1 MATTTTPQCIG
12 IIMDGNRRYARERGI
27 STMEGHSAG
36 SEKLKEVMRWAREAG
51 IKHVIVY
58 AFSTENWNRSRNEVM
73 YLLRLFKRIL
83 TKELTAIKRD
93 GFRVRCVGLLSRFSR
108 EMQKIMKKA
117 EEETA
122 GQTGPTLAL
131 ALSYGGR
138 AEILEAANRAIANG
152 EKKLNEK
159 TFGKYL
165 WTNDIP
171 DPELIIRTS
180 GEQRLSGFLPWQGV
194 YSELFFTKTYWPALS
209 RNEFFSILN
218 EYGNR
223 QRRIGK

>member
-1 MATTTTPQCIG
+1 MSSPQCIG
-12 IIMDGNRRYARERGI
+12 IIMDGNRRFAKERGL
-27 STMEGHSAG
+27 SPMAGHSAG

-58 AFSTENWNRSRNEVM
+58 AFSTENWKRSRGEVL
-73 YLLRLFKRIL
+73 YLLRLFKRML
-83 TKELTAIKRD
+83 TKELAAIKRD

-108 EMQKIMKKA
+108 ELQRIMLRA

-122 GQTGPTLAL
+122 GLPGPTLAL

-138 AEILEAANRAIANG
+138 AEILEAANRAFQNG
-152 EKKLNEK
+152 EKRLDENS
-159 TFGKYL
+159 FRKYL
-165 WTNDIP
+165 WTRDIP

-180 GEQRLSGFLPWQGV
+180 GEMRLSGFLPWQGV

-209 RNEFFSILN
+209 RREFFGILE
-218 EYGNR
+218 EYGER
-223 QRRIGK
+223 ERRMGK

>member
-1 MATTTTPQCIG
+1 
-12 IIMDGNRRYARERGI
+12 MDGNRRYARERGI

-83 TKELTAIKRD
+83 TKELAAIKRD
-93 GFRVRCVGLLSRFSR
+93 GFRVRCVGLLSRFSS

-122 GQTGPTLAL
+122 NQTGPTLAL

-152 EKKLNEK
+152 EKELNEK

-165 WTNDIP
+165 WTSDIP

-223 QRRIGK
+223 QRRIGR

>member
-1 MATTTTPQCIG
+1 MSAPQCIG
-12 IIMDGNRRYARERGI
+12 IIMDGNRRYARERGL
-27 STMEGHSAG
+27 SPMEGHSAG

-58 AFSTENWNRSRNEVM
+58 AFSTENWKRSRGEVL
-73 YLLRLFKRIL
+73 YLLRLFKRML
-83 TKELTAIKRD
+83 TKELAAIKRD

-108 EMQKIMKKA
+108 ELQRIMRCA

-122 GQTGPTLAL
+122 HLPGPTLAL

-138 AEILEAANRAIANG
+138 AEILEAANRAFQSG
-152 EKKLNEK
+152 EKKLDEHS
-159 TFGKYL
+159 FRKYL
-165 WTNDIP
+165 WTRDIP

-180 GEQRLSGFLPWQGV
+180 GEMRLSGFLPWQGV

-209 RNEFFSILN
+209 RREFFGIL
-218 EYGNR
+218 EEFSER
-223 QRRIGK
+223 ERRMGK

>member
-1 MATTTTPQCIG
+1 MSASPQCIG
-12 IIMDGNRRYARERGI
+12 IIMDGNRRFARERGL
-27 STMEGHSAG
+27 SAMEGHSAG

-58 AFSTENWNRSRNEVM
+58 AFSTENWKRSRQEVL

-83 TKELTAIKRD
+83 TKELAAIKRD

-108 EMQKIMKKA
+108 GLQKIMKTA
-117 EEETA
+117 EAETA
-122 GQTGPTLAL
+122 HLPGPTLAL

-138 AEILEAANRAIANG
+138 AEILEAANRAIASG
-152 EKKLNEK
+152 ERQLDEI
-159 TFGKYL
+159 TFQKYL
-165 WTNDIP
+165 WTRDLP

-209 RNEFFSILN
+209 RREFFGILD
-218 EYGNR
+218 EYGRR
-223 QRRIGK
+223 QRRMGR

>member
-1 MATTTTPQCIG
+1 MSAPQCIG
-12 IIMDGNRRYARERGI
+12 IIMDGNRRFARERGL
-27 STMEGHSAG
+27 SPMEGHSAG

-58 AFSTENWNRSRNEVM
+58 AFSTENWKRSRGEVL

-83 TKELTAIKRD
+83 TKELAAIKRD

-108 EMQKIMKKA
+108 ELQRIMLHA

-122 GQTGPTLAL
+122 GLPGPTLAL

-138 AEILEAANRAIANG
+138 AEILEAANRALQNG
-152 EKKLNEK
+152 EKRLDENS
-159 TFGKYL
+159 FRKYL
-165 WTNDIP
+165 WTRDIP

-209 RNEFFSILN
+209 RREFFGILE
-218 EYGNR
+218 EYGER
-223 QRRIGK
+223 ERRMGK

>member
-1 MATTTTPQCIG
+1 MAAPECIG
-12 IIMDGNRRYARERGI
+12 IIMDGNRRFAKERGI
-27 STMEGHSAG
+27 SALAGHNAG

-58 AFSTENWNRSRNEVM
+58 AFSTENWNRSRAEVLH
-73 YLLRLFKRIL
+73 LLRLFKRIL
-83 TKELTAIKRD
+83 TRELAAIKRD

-108 EMQKIMKKA
+108 ELQRIMRNA
-117 EEETA
+117 EAETA
-122 GQTGPTLAL
+122 GLPGPTLAL

-138 AEILEAANRAIANG
+138 AEIIEAANAALASG
-152 EKKLNEK
+152 EKKLDER
-159 TFGKYL
+159 TFSKYL
-165 WTNDIP
+165 WTRDLP

-209 RNEFFSILN
+209 RGEFFGILD
-218 EYGNR
+218 EYGKR
-223 QRRIGK
+223 QRRMGR